1 LAFELVAGLYDHPG
15 SFVDSEVEGD
25 ALMRD
30 QGSALRSPAYEPDAL
45 KCCTAR
51 IHPKSPML
59 A

>member
-1 LAFELVAGLYDHPG
+1 VAGLYDHPG
-15 SFVDSEVEGD
+15 SFVDPEVEGD
-25 ALMRD
+25 AFMRD

-51 IHPKSPML
+51 IHPKSPMV